1 MARSTSSKSKTS
13 RRNTTPK
20 KKSKIF
26 TVGQI
31 VSATWCNDDN
41 FHGLVYPGSK
51 VEHDN
56 GDGTYH
62 IVYPDGDEDPSLDA
76 KYIWPTGKDMR
87 ISHIVL
93 YILYPLVS
101 NYHF

>member
-1 MARSTSSKSKTS
+1 MARSTSSTSKTS
-13 RRNTTPK
+13 RR

-26 TVGQI
+26 TEGQI
-31 VSATWCNDDN
+31 VSAMWCNDDN

-51 VEHDN
+51 VEYDN

-76 KYIWPTGKDMR
+76 EYIWPTGKDM
-87 ISHIVL
+87 HIT
-93 YILYPLVS
+93 YHIHTIHTLVS
-101 NYHF
+101 NCYHF